1 MSKKQTDPKRQDAP
15 ENPSDREKMIR
26 EATRIA
32 IDSHREALKELAR
45 H

>member
-1 MSKKQTDPKRQDAP
+1 MAEKQRDSKRKDTPKK
-15 ENPSDREKMIR
+15 PSDREKMVR
-26 EATRIA
+26 EAARIA